1 MLVRAS
7 KDFIYGGISI
17 AKGEFFELKG
27 YRNDVKLLGLGYVK
41 EAKAKERNEGLPC
54 DCGKTFASQVEL
66 NSHREKTHKV
76 KEKIKV
82 S

>member
-7 KDFIYGGISI
+7 KDFLYGGYEV

-27 YRNDVKLLGLGYVK
+27 YRNDVKLLGLKYVS
-41 EAKAKERNEGLPC
+41 EAKTREKNEGLPC

-66 NSHREKTHKV
+66 NSHREKMHKV
-76 KEKIKV
+76 KEKI
-82 S
+82 SIS